1 MSSLITI
8 NRPVKSAGLAKR
20 QPHTGTAFV
29 FVTIFWTLFSKKK
42 KSALGKSNSNGEC
55 WWCNCHPQ
63 TDCRNIDQ
71 LFQAKSRTS
80 SSPTTTIW
88 DQQSVL
94 AYLKGAWTWRSHSKI
109 KTALITRARMH
120 IIYHTRVSLLLNEW
134 ECVLCAVWLCDC
146 VWVALWC
153 RCPTG

>member
-29 FVTIFWTLFSKKK
+29 FVTIFWTLFSKKQNPR
-42 KSALGKSNSNGEC
+42 SANPTAMVSVGGAIVIRKLTAETLT
-55 WWCNCHPQ
+55 NCFKPSRELHHHQPQ
-63 TDCRNIDQ
+63 P
-71 LFQAKSRTS
+71 S
-80 SSPTTTIW
+80 